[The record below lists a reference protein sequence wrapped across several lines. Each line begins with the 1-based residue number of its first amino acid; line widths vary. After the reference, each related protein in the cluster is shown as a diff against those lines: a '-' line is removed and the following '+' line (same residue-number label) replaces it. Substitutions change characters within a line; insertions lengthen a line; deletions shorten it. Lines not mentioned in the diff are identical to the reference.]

1 MAVKPVPEGF
11 HTVTPFMSAKGADK
25 LIDFLKRAFGAEEVM
40 RMPGPDGVVMHAEVN
55 IGNSRLMVGE
65 AMQTGPTQG
74 SFYLY
79 LNNVDAVYKQ
89 AVAAGAKSE
98 REPKD
103 EFWGDRMGT
112 VKDPFGNTWSI
123 ATHKADVPPAAMPKR
138 LVEVTKVS
146 PPATRAP

>member
-123 ATHKADVPPAAMPKR
+123 ATHKEDVPPAEMAKR
-138 LVEVTKVS
+138 LAEVMKG
-146 PPATRAP
+146 

>member
-40 RMPGPDGVVMHAEVN
+40 RMPGPGGVVMHAEVN

-79 LNNVDAVYKQ
+79 LNNVDAMYKR

-123 ATHKADVPPAAMPKR
+123 ATHKEDVPPAEMAKR
-138 LVEVTKVS
+138 LAEVMKG
-146 PPATRAP
+146 